1 MTDYTAR
8 IDAARFASS
17 LACEGTAPADAIDAA
32 AYAVELAKREL
43 RVEQTERAREALCA
57 AIDHARAALA
67 MLDALDGAQ

>member
-8 IDAARFASS
+8 IDAARFSSS
-17 LACEGTAPADAIDAA
+17 LACEGADTVAEVIDAA

-43 RVEQTERAREALCA
+43 RVEQTDRAREALCA

-67 MLDALDGAQ
+67 MLDGAQ